1 MKFMN
6 QFKEGTS
13 LVLLVLLM
21 VLMLVAIMLAPFA
34 IIWSLNTLFVALA
47 IPYTFWSW
55 LAVIVLNGTWM
66 SKLVFTKNN

>member
-13 LVLLVLLM
+13 LVLLTLLLAVL
-21 VLMLVAIMLAPFA
+21 VLVIIFAPFA

-55 LAVIVLNGTWM
+55 LAVVVLNFTWA
-66 SKLVFTKNN
+66 SKLVLAK

>member
-13 LVLLVLLM
+13 LVLLALLLAVL
-21 VLMLVAIMLAPFA
+21 VLVIIFAPFA

-55 LAVIVLNGTWM
+55 LAVVVLNFTWA
-66 SKLVFTKNN
+66 SKLVLAK